1 VTSRSD
7 DVSALSRTERKRA
20 ERIVRIERA
29 AAEVFADRGFES
41 ANFDDIAERLD
52 LRGSS
57 LFHYFPSKRDLF
69 RRILHH
75 SADQVFERLQAVVDA
90 GGPPAETWERL
101 VREQVVLQVRD
112 FPEFAPLFFTTTT
125 TDAELR
131 NEVLELRRQ
140 HAAIFEHVAEAWR
153 REVDADAT
161 STRVRVQIVFGAM
174 AYLGEWYRPDGPVKV
189 EELAQILA
197 VELALAPAP
206 TT

>member
-1 VTSRSD
+1 MSE

-29 AAEVFADRGFES
+29 AAEVFAERGFES

-69 RRILHH
+69 RRILNH
-75 SADQVFERLQAVVDA
+75 SAEQVFERLQVVVDA
-90 GGPPAETWERL
+90 GGPPAEIWGRL
-101 VREQVVLQVRD
+101 VHEQVVLQVRE
-112 FPEFAPLFFTTTT
+112 FPEFAPLFFATTT
-125 TDAELR
+125 TDPELR

-140 HAAIFEHVAEAWR
+140 HAVIFERVAEAWR
-153 REVDADAT
+153 RDVDADAT
-161 STRVRVQIVFGAM
+161 STRVRVQIAFGTM

-189 EELAQILA
+189 EELARILA
-197 VELALAPAP
+197 LELTLAPASAS
-206 TT
+206 

>member
-1 VTSRSD
+1 MTSRSD